1 MDPRALKL
9 LEYLAQR
16 VTIAVGD
23 NLGRLAAGLGL
34 AAEEFEAAAL
44 DLCARGLATREPV
57 SDGVYRLGVTDPGV
71 ALLREQ
77 GYRPAAAPRRG
88 WRALWPFS

>member
-1 MDPRALKL
+1 MAFRTLSRFTP
-9 LEYLAQR
+9 E
-16 VTIAVGD
+16 AVSW
-23 NLGRLAAGLGL
+23 LSPGRLALGKL
-34 AAEEFEAAAL
+34 AILDGNPDMGKSFLTL

-57 SDGVYRLGVTDPGV
+57 SDDVYRLGVTDPGV